1 MIRSALA
8 VAGILVLAAC
18 GTPRRPQL
26 AMTFPD
32 ATSLASK
39 CWEVRGLGWRDS
51 FLPPG
56 LHVRFDTARAG
67 ERVSHWRLLHIESA
81 DTGFTSHLRIA
92 RWAPYEGRDSI
103 FAVLGDGF
111 TGLELRLGV
120 RVDSLSGRA
129 QRFADTP
136 HIRSGGPVRA
146 ISVQC

>member
-1 MIRSALA
+1 MIRSAIA
-8 VAGILVLAAC
+8 AAGFLVFAAC
-18 GTPRRPQL
+18 GVPRRPTL
-26 AMTFPD
+26 AMTPD
-32 ATSLASK
+32 PMSLTSK
-39 CWEVRGLGWRDS
+39 CWEVRGLGWRDA

-67 ERVSHWRLLHIESA
+67 ERPSPWRLLHVESA

-92 RWAPYEGRDSI
+92 RWAPYEDRDST

-146 ISVQC
+146 ISVPC